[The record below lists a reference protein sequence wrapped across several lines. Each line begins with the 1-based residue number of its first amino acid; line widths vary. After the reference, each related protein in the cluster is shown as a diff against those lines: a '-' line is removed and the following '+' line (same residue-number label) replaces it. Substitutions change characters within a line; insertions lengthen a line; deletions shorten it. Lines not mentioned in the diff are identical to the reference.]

1 MLLQAHGAAAL
12 FSVSYTTR
20 HPRGREQEGVDYHF
34 VSREAFQAMIDRN
47 ELLEWAEV
55 HGERYG
61 SHQRMLEQARAGK
74 LVLFDIDVQGGA
86 SIKAKYPEAV
96 TVFVRPPS
104 FAELERRLRNRR
116 TDSAQAIERRLA
128 AALQEMERGCSSYD
142 YLVVNERLEEAFTDL
157 QAIVRAE
164 RLRRERT
171 DLVLLDLWSTKGT

>member
-1 MLLQAHGAAAL
+1 
-12 FSVSYTTR
+12 
-20 HPRGREQEGVDYHF
+20 
-34 VSREAFQAMIDRN
+34 
-47 ELLEWAEV
+47 
-55 HGERYG
+55 
-61 SHQRMLEQARAGK
+61 MLEQARAGK